1 MKSIIRL
8 TPWTTLPGRMSKK
21 YVVASDGYNRGRS
34 RGSLWSVVHTV
45 VQSSW
50 LNRNKEVETREYN
63 RILNV
68 KWLHCEYQS
77 SPEYNLHFE
86 ILEILV

>member
-1 MKSIIRL
+1 M
-8 TPWTTLPGRMSKK
+8 
-21 YVVASDGYNRGRS
+21 VE
-34 RGSLWSVVHTV
+34 
-45 VQSSW
+45 
-50 LNRNKEVETREYN
+50 RNKEVETREYN

-86 ILEILV
+86 ILEILPSLTPGLLEYALDVTT